1 MKRVVLFLLLIIM
14 LIPVFT
20 ICAFG
25 EEPAQQYIRYS
36 PFEGEYL
43 IDRYGLLTEE
53 EQQAIEELAKQVS
66 EQRECGIYVMIV
78 EDYKELYKYR
88 AIFKVNYTYYH
99 EHNLGWGE
107 ERDGVM
113 LLLSMKERDFS
124 FFVYGD
130 RAEHALNHYGQIQL
144 ENSFIG
150 KLGRNLWYDGVRA
163 FVSCCD
169 RFLELAQEGTPVRR
183 SATPG
188 IVISAI
194 LSAFLGTILPAKM
207 LSKNRKPEMK
217 SEAMSYI
224 SKNLHITL
232 SEDKFYDYSII
243 KHYDNTEYVS
253 ESESSTSTA
262 HVGGG
267 GSGRS
272 GKF

>member
-1 MKRVVLFLLLIIM
+1 MKRVIIFLLVIL
-14 LIPVFT
+14 LVPVFAACSADIDDT
-20 ICAFG
+20 PLPYT
-25 EEPAQQYIRYS
+25 EYS

-43 IDRYGLLTEE
+43 FDRYGLLTEE
-53 EQQAIEELAKQVS
+53 EQQAIEELAAQVS

-78 EDYKELYKYR
+78 KDYKEFSRFKS
-88 AIFKVNYTYYH
+88 IFKVNYTYYH
-99 EHNLGWGE
+99 DNALGWGE

-130 RAEHALNHYGQIQL
+130 RAEHALNHYGQIEL

-150 KLGRNLWYDGVRA
+150 KLRKNLWYEGAEA

-169 RFLELAQEGTPVRR
+169 AFLRLAEEGTPVRR

-194 LSAFLGTILPAKM
+194 VSVFLGGILPGWM
-207 LSKNRKPEMK
+207 LSKNKKPAKK
-217 SEAMSYI
+217 SEALSYI
-224 SKNLHITL
+224 SSHLDVTL
-232 SEDKFYDYSII
+232 AEDKFYDYSII
-243 KHYDNTEYVS
+243 KHYDNTEYIS
-253 ESESSTSTA
+253 ESSSSTSTA